1 MLNTFQKAFS
11 AYFVLLIAY
20 WLVLFQ
26 SHQTSGV
33 YNLFYS
39 FLFSLI
45 PLFGGL
51 IGMFGSRIWN
61 GLKSYVGKGVFYISF
76 GLFAWGSGSMV
87 WSYYNFFMD
96 IPAPYPSLADLGFAP
111 SVFFYGLGAIYL
123 SKATGAKFGFRNKY
137 AKVYVVVISLF
148 ILSMSYYA
156 LITVARN
163 GVLVSSNENLLK
175 IILDIAYPL
184 GDVLSLTIAA
194 IISGLSFNYMGGK
207 YILDIISILLGL
219 GVMFFAD
226 FIFSY
231 TTTVGTF
238 YNGNFG
244 DLIFTVGLFLLSYG
258 VLGFSKLKEF

>member
-1 MLNTFQKAFS
+1 
-11 AYFVLLIAY
+11 
-20 WLVLFQ
+20 
-26 SHQTSGV
+26 
-33 YNLFYS
+33 
-39 FLFSLI
+39 
-45 PLFGGL
+45 
-51 IGMFGSRIWN
+51 MFGSRIWN

-194 IISGLSFNYMGGK
+194 IISGLSFNYMGEIHLGYYF
-207 YILDIISILLGL
+207 YIIR
-219 GVMFFAD
+219 FRCH
-226 FIFSY
+226 
-231 TTTVGTF
+231 
-238 YNGNFG
+238 
-244 DLIFTVGLFLLSYG
+244 
-258 VLGFSKLKEF
+258 VLC